1 MEYIVKRSDRKTISL
16 SVNDDLIPVV
26 RAPYFVSDNRIEAF
40 VESNAD
46 WLRNA
51 VERKRKELARYNL
64 SDDEL
69 TVLINRAKMYIPS
82 RVDYF
87 SELMCLKP
95 ASVKITRA
103 KKRFGSCSGSNQLC
117 FSCYLML
124 YCESAIDYV
133 IVHEIAHIKHHNH
146 SREFYSLIEK
156 YLPDYKER
164 IKQLKA

>member
-1 MEYIVKRSDRKTISL
+1 MEYTVKRSDRKTISL

-46 WLRNA
+46 WLSNA
-51 VERKRKELARYNL
+51 VERKRRELERYNL
-64 SDDEL
+64 SESDL
-69 TVLINRAKMYIPS
+69 KVLIDKAKMYIQN

-87 SELMCLKP
+87 SELMSLKP
-95 ASVKITRA
+95 ANVKITRA
-103 KKRFGSCSGSNQLC
+103 KKRFGSCSGSNRLC

-124 YCESAIDYV
+124 YSESAIDYV
-133 IVHEIAHIKHHNH
+133 IVHELAHIKHHNH
-146 SREFYSLIEK
+146 GRDFYKLIEV